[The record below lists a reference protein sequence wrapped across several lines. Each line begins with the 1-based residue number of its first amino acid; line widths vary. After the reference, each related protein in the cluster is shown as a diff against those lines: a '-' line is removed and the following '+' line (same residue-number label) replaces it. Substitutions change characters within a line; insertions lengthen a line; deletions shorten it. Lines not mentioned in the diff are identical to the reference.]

1 MCSNF
6 EFPSG
11 KCEVLIDEVLKEK
24 GIRFDRSRNLLTT
37 STKPLWGLIKAYIVP
52 NTNVEPFFPLKLES
66 NTFYVLC
73 KECVKVKSKNICN
86 HSEIQRGFTVST
98 TTTAMNF
105 ALQHNYV
112 KILHY
117 LEIFDFEYHGKI
129 FQKFTNVLLNLQKT
143 ELRDDEM
150 EIKFIKN
157 GLQGAFGKFSA
168 NTRKQKN
175 VLCRNFDD
183 LNSYFL
189 KNSNNV
195 TNIELISESL
205 CNVTLEDRQFE
216 REKKKSNTS
225 LIIGNFIV
233 WGGRLLLESKIME
246 INDKFDNVKLK
257 MVNTDSVIFSMPAK
271 NNLSEKITISNEIG
285 EWKHQLKNCH
295 EITHFYSLSPV
306 CYNLS
311 YTTNQ
316 GLSCQLNKICGF
328 NFQCCSTKV
337 DSKDF
342 EELLTKAIK
351 DQHLGIKVD
360 QIRSYPKK
368 DLKKKMVYTLRNTL
382 DQKRIVLD
390 SFQTVAF
397 GYKSL
402 PNDC

>member
-1 MCSNF
+1 VCSNF

-52 NTNVEPFFPLKLES
+52 NTNFEPFFPLKLES

>member
-351 DQHLGIKVD
+351 DQYLGIKVD
-360 QIRSYPKK
+360 QIRSYTKK